1 MNRIVHIRFAQLG
14 SLLLAL
20 LIGVSAAQAQTT
32 SFTYQGRFT
41 DNQNGGNATNG
52 TYDFQFRLFDAL
64 NGGNQ
69 IGGAVDRNGV
79 TVTNSAFTVQ
89 LDFGAAA
96 FPGAN
101 RFLEISARP
110 AGGGSLSTLT
120 PRQPVTSTPY
130 AIKSLSAAAADTAT
144 TATNAQQLGGQAAS
158 QFVLTGDARLSDART
173 PTAGSGNYIQ
183 NTTAQQANSNFFIS
197 QVGTAGQ
204 DLNAGREIT
213 VDFGG
218 TFNGNFNSFGGLRFG
233 NTGFQ
238 TGEGLASKRTSGGNQ
253 FGLDFYTGYVSR
265 LAITN
270 NGNVGVGTS
279 APGAKLEVNGN
290 MLFSNGANRVL
301 GVATNPTNANGHSL
315 TVTGGDAQ
323 QSGAFAVGGGHLFL
337 TGGKGYGIDFP
348 NAGGNVFVFPGVG
361 TGLAGVPGNVI
372 LGHDSTA
379 AKGNV
384 GIGTNA
390 PNAHL
395 QVGGFENGD
404 DYLMVASAGGNQFRT
419 GLKLRHFNTNYGW
432 TIESDERLLY
442 GGTSAL
448 LFRNHFD
455 NAAGDIKVAFLLD
468 GKVGIGTTAPADK
481 LQVTGDI
488 RVGTGTT
495 GCVKDADGTVITG
508 TCSSD
513 LRFKKDVTPFANML
527 DKVARLQPVYFNWR
541 ASEFPNKQFG
551 NALSF
556 GLIAQEVEQVLP
568 ELVTKDEQGFRAVNY
583 SKLPLLTLQAVKELK
598 AENETL
604 KQQNAALESR
614 LEALEQMLQQLT
626 GQQVKQTSAKQ
637 Q

>member
-20 LIGVSAAQAQTT
+20 LICVSAAQAQTT

-69 IGGAVDRNGV
+69 VGGAVDRNGV

-101 RFLEISARP
+101 RFLEISARQ
-110 AGGGSLSTLT
+110 AGGGSLSTLN

-130 AIKSLSAAAADTAT
+130 AIKSLSAATADTAT
-144 TATNAQQLGGQAAS
+144 TANNAQQLGGQTAS

-238 TGEGLASKRTSGGNQ
+238 TGEGLASKRTAGGNQ

-270 NGNVGVGTS
+270 SGNVGIGTS
-279 APGAKLEVNGN
+279 APTGPLHVVTNQNSPLFAPIISGGVDNVLLSLANTGTGGRKWSLDSTGGTSGFGQGN
-290 MLFSNGANRVL
+290 LAIWNGA
-301 GVATNPTNANGHSL
+301 
-315 TVTGGDAQ
+315 
-323 QSGAFAVGGGHLFL
+323 
-337 TGGKGYGIDFP
+337 DFP
-348 NAGGNVFVFPGVG
+348 G
-361 TGLAGVPGNVI
+361 TPTMLLQPN
-372 LGHDSTA
+372 
-379 AKGNV
+379 GNV
-384 GIGTNA
+384 GIGTNT
-390 PNAHL
+390 PGSL
-395 QVGGFENGD
+395 
-404 DYLMVASAGGNQFRT
+404 LTLRAS
-419 GLKLRHFNTNYGW
+419 
-432 TIESDERLLY
+432 
-442 GGTSAL
+442 SA
-448 LFRNHFD
+448 
-455 NAAGDIKVAFLLD
+455 
-468 GKVGIGTTAPADK
+468 TAPALEVNQGAIK
-481 LQVTGDI
+481 VMGAG
-488 RVGTGTT
+488 VGTTTPVFVHRVTSASRFCPNLGCSFIDHPLSSGDPNAILIVTQNLNPGGGTQT
-495 GCVKDADGTVITG
+495 ASFVPWFIFYNNVHWCIATADG
-508 TCSSD
+508 SA
-513 LRFKKDVTPFANML
+513 L
-527 DKVARLQPVYFNWR
+527 PVGAAFNVM
-541 ASEFPNKQFG
+541 
-551 NALSF
+551 
-556 GLIAQEVEQVLP
+556 I
-568 ELVTKDEQGFRAVNY
+568 
-583 SKLPLLTLQAVKELK
+583 VKP
-598 AENETL
+598 
-604 KQQNAALESR
+604 
-614 LEALEQMLQQLT
+614 
-626 GQQVKQTSAKQ
+626 
-637 Q
+637 